1 MNRRSF
7 LTTAA
12 ASAAAL
18 AMSPDLLHAA
28 AASGDWTV
36 AVADVEADLPRQTL
50 RRLRGRAP
58 AGLSGALYRNGPAK
72 FHRPGGSAGHWF
84 DGDGMVRAFRI
95 DDGQASLAARFIDTP
110 KRRTDTAAGAVVTP
124 GFGTATGKGAK
135 VGDNDDVNAANI
147 SVMAAGEQMWALWEN
162 GSPFVFDGDSLET
175 KGAHSFRPD
184 LAHMPFLAHPRTEPN
199 GRVWNLGLN
208 RDSAI
213 VWRLAPGGAL
223 ESADMIKL
231 PRASYIHDF
240 THTARHLV
248 IVLQPWIQDRFTM
261 PYMNTLTWKPELGT
275 RILVVDKDDLTR
287 QRVYEAPP
295 FFFFHLGDAW
305 EDSDGTIRFDAAL
318 SSDPSFAT
326 TGASALIE
334 GRQVGSA
341 DSEMALIAL
350 TPGGKAEVTRPG
362 LVGEFPRTDPRYAGL
377 ARARTVHLTNGS
389 GDHPLLQGVA
399 VTDWRRQKTDSF
411 DFGPTQI
418 AEEMVFVPRPGGSD
432 EFDGWLVGTTI
443 NLLAKRTELH
453 VFDARRVAAGPLVSW
468 QADRAL
474 PVTFHGVF
482 VGTKA

>member
-7 LTTAA
+7 LTAA
-12 ASAAAL
+12 AGFATL

-28 AASGDWTV
+28 AASGDWTIG
-36 AVADVEADLPRQTL
+36 VADVEADVPRQAL

-58 AGLSGALYRNGPAK
+58 ADLAGTLYRNGPAK

-84 DGDGMVRAFRI
+84 DGDGMVRSFRI
-95 DDGQASLAARFIDTP
+95 DDGEASLAARFVDTP

-124 GFGTATGKGAK
+124 GFGTRTGKGAK
-135 VGDNDDVNAANI
+135 VGDNDDVNPANI
-147 SVMAAGEQMWALWEN
+147 SIMAAGDEMWALWES
-162 GSPFVFDGDSLET
+162 GSPFAIDPQTLET
-175 KGAHSFRPD
+175 RGVHTFRSD
-184 LAHMPFLAHPRTEPN
+184 LAHMPFLAHPRVEPN
-199 GRVWNLGLN
+199 GRVWNLGLSK
-208 RDSAI
+208 DSAL

-248 IVLQPWIQDRFTM
+248 IVLQPWIQDRFEM
-261 PYMNTLTWKPELGT
+261 PYMKSLSWKPEQGT
-275 RILVVDKDDLTR
+275 KILVVDKDDLTR
-287 QRVYEAPP
+287 QRLFEAPA
-295 FFFFHLGDAW
+295 FFCFHLGDAW
-305 EDSDGTIRFDAAL
+305 EDRDGTIRFDAAIAP
-318 SSDPSFAT
+318 DPSFAIE
-326 TGASALIE
+326 GAVALID
-334 GRQVGSA
+334 GRQVGTA
-341 DSEMALIAL
+341 DSDMVLIAL
-350 TPGGKAEVTRPG
+350 KADGRTELTKPG
-362 LVGEFPRTDPRYAGL
+362 LVGEFPRTDPRFAGL
-377 ARARTVHLTNGS
+377 TRTRTVHLTNGS

-399 VTDWRRQKTDSF
+399 VTDWRREKTDSF
-411 DFGPTQI
+411 DFGPSQI
-418 AEEMVFVPRPGGSD
+418 AEEMVFVPRPGGSE

-482 VGTKA
+482 VGARA